1 MKQSLFIL
9 LFLQSF
15 VSFAQRNVKDSS
27 ISTPLVGVHYGGNWT
42 GGDLANRYG
51 YFSHIGINAGYKFIS
66 NWYLGIDAN
75 FMFSNQT
82 RMTGIFDH
90 LTDDKGNITDING
103 DIAKVLVYPRGMNVN
118 ATVGRLIPVLSPNK
132 NSGITES
139 RCFATPR

>member
-51 YFSHIGINAGYKFIS
+51 YFSHIGINAVYKFIS
-66 NWYLGIDAN
+66 NWCLGIDAN